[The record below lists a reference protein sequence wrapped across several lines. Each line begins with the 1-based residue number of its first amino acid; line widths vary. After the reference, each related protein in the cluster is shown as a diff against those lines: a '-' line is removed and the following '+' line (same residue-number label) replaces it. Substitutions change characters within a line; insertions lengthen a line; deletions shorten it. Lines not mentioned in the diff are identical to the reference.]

1 MVTHGS
7 QRVKELKIELLRTT
21 SLSTFQGKNRLF
33 EKYLD
38 YYTTLKFFN
47 STYNFC
53 FDGSVKRVSERSL
66 HALGE
71 EHLTG
76 TILIVTRSL
85 KTFS

>member
-71 EHLTG
+71 GHLTG
-76 TILIVTRSL
+76 NYVDCYALL
-85 KTFS
+85 KNFS

>member
-33 EKYLD
+33 GKYLD
-38 YYTTLKFFN
+38 YKTTLKFFT
-47 STYNFC
+47 STHDFC

-66 HALGE
+66 NALGGAFNRE
-71 EHLTG
+71 LY
-76 TILIVTRSL
+76 
-85 KTFS
+85 